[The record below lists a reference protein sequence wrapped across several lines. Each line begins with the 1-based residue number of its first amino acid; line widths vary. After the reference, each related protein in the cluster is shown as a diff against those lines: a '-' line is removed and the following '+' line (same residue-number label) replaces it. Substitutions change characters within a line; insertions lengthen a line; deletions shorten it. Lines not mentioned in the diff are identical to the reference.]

1 MLVDEDV
8 IVEAENTETK
18 RSNGFGRIVKSP
30 SRQNV
35 PKARQK
41 LPNLAAAAI
50 YLFIQ
55 SRKSYVLQDFRKLG
69 MGIEIIVKGVF

>member
-18 RSNGFGRIVKSP
+18 GSNGFGRIVKSP

-41 LPNLAAAAI
+41 LPNLASQEKAT
-50 YLFIQ
+50 
-55 SRKSYVLQDFRKLG
+55 VLQDFRKLG